1 MYSYLYIHIYK
12 LKTMTTYYVQIYL
25 LSYQIVRLNKNNLK
39 GLSLEG

>member
-1 MYSYLYIHIYK
+1 MYSYLYIYK